1 MYARVD
7 MVVVEVSGY
16 QAFVEAVASHK
27 GKTIFAYFTGSK
39 DKNGVSWCPDCV
51 QAEPIVRA
59 ELDKMPEGSIFIYC
73 QTGARPEWK
82 NGKNKFR
89 TELKLTGVPTLM
101 KYGTTQK
108 LVEEQLF
115 NQELVQMLFAED

>member
-1 MYARVD
+1 MAVAIL
-7 MVVVEVSGY
+7 EVSGY
-16 QAFVEAVASHK
+16 QAFMEAVESHK

-59 ELDKMPEGSIFIYC
+59 ELDKMPEGAIFIYC

-82 NGKNKFR
+82 NVANKFR
-89 TELKLTGVPTLM
+89 TELNLTGVPTLM

-108 LVEEQLF
+108 LVEGQLF
-115 NQELVQMLFAED
+115 HPELVQMLFADD